1 MTCYT
6 LYLYN
11 KDRDTYSQGYVVST
25 EEQARTIAEAVSTLL
40 KQDMIIDREDN
51 NEPFDWIEIVRYSDD
66 NVNPTGDRIAVYPE
80 E

>member
-40 KQDMIIDREDN
+40 KQDMIIDREYD
-51 NEPFDWIEIVRYSDD
+51 NEPFDWVEIIRYSDD
-66 NVNPTGDRIAVYPE
+66 NTNPTGDRIAVYPE
-80 E
+80 V

>member
-51 NEPFDWIEIVRYSDD
+51 NEPFDWVEIIKYSDD
-66 NVNPTGDRIAVYPE
+66 NVNPTGDRVAVYPE